1 MSTQLQC
8 LTSSP
13 LLQAVPDGPHW
24 YALYTYPRHEK
35 AVADH
40 LTRQSVEA
48 FFPTVTTKSQW
59 KDRRVTL
66 QSPLFPSYL
75 FTRIRLSDRRNIV
88 SIPSVIRMVS
98 FNGVPAVLSD
108 HEVESVRRCIASG
121 VSLEPHPYLVAGERV
136 RVRAGS
142 FEGLEGFVTFR
153 KNGGKLVI
161 SIGMIQQSVAI
172 EIDMDKLERI
182 QS

>member
-1 MSTQLQC
+1 MPKDGPRISMSTQLQC
-8 LTSSP
+8 FISP
-13 LLQAVPDGPHW
+13 PSLQAVPHGPHW
-24 YALYTYPRHEK
+24 YALYTYPRNEK
-35 AVADH
+35 AVAYH

-48 FFPTVTTKSQW
+48 FFHTVTTESQW

-108 HEVESVRRCIASG
+108 HEV
-121 VSLEPHPYLVAGERV
+121 
-136 RVRAGS
+136 
-142 FEGLEGFVTFR
+142 
-153 KNGGKLVI
+153 
-161 SIGMIQQSVAI
+161 
-172 EIDMDKLERI
+172 
-182 QS
+182 